1 MRRIGIG
8 EDVGVAT
15 FTTGSDLVS
24 TDDGCVLEGA
34 ATDDVCWLET
44 HWNAG
49 AGCFGTETR
58 GDSRDLGVSTWSSF
72 SNCLLLPILVLV
84 IGDDDGGVIAATNP
98 STIRAIS
105 DDELLSLT

>member
-15 FTTGSDLVS
+15 FTGGSDLVS

-34 ATDDVCWLET
+34 STDDVCCLET
-44 HWNAG
+44 QFNAG

-72 SNCLLLPILVLV
+72 SNCFSMPLLVLV
-84 IGDDDGGVIAATNP
+84 IGDDDGVV
-98 STIRAIS
+98 
-105 DDELLSLT
+105 SLRRLPFHHSRDQ

>member
-98 STIRAIS
+98 STTRAIS

>member
-1 MRRIGIG
+1 M
-8 EDVGVAT
+8 AT
-15 FTTGSDLVS
+15 FTGGSDLVS

-34 ATDDVCWLET
+34 SSDDVCCLET
-44 HWNAG
+44 QFNAG

-72 SNCLLLPILVLV
+72 SNCFSMPLLVLV